1 MKKSLALLLLS
12 FCLSACA
19 WLPGQA
25 EESSPGVVPADQATQ
40 DLTILVI
47 NDIYR
52 LDNLPYVRTLRA
64 KLEQQDGHVLV
75 LHAGDFLF
83 PSLLSQRFDGEQMVA
98 VLNDL
103 DGDDKAFDPY
113 MFITFGNHEFE
124 KGKLKHA
131 DMLQSRIHESQF
143 AWLGTNVEF
152 RQISPGRRMVQA
164 DNLLPGKLLTV
175 NGIRVGLVSATTNVK
190 GADYIHRFI
199 PPQEAVRAGVR
210 ELRKQGAQVVI
221 ALTHQTL
228 GEDKALLEALGK
240 DAPDLIA
247 GGHEHE
253 RQSLQVNGRRIVKA
267 DADAVSAAVV
277 RLPVGKPEQAS
288 LEFVDLPGKYAADP
302 LVAKQAA
309 DWESRFDREYCPEK
323 GESVG
328 CLANVIGQTRV
339 ELKAEELTIRR
350 FETNLGDWVLDIARQ
365 QFAGQGAQI
374 AFLNSGSLRLNQNI
388 PAGNVTRKHMDS
400 LFVYPD
406 RLVMIKLTGKQ
417 LQAVLNRS
425 IQEWTGNGHWL
436 QISGFAFRHNPD
448 KGTAEDLSLITPQ
461 GLRPIQP
468 EETLL
473 AVTND
478 YLLDASGDQDGYTML
493 SEKMIV
499 DPSLPRIE
507 LKDKVVEALQQAGG
521 NGIAPQQEGRICN
534 TALRDAPC
542 LLK

>member
-1 MKKSLALLLLS
+1 MKKTVVLLWLS
-12 FCLSACA
+12 VYLTACS
-19 WLPGQA
+19 WIPGQA
-25 EESSPGVVPADQATQ
+25 VESPEKPIDQSSDAVS
-40 DLTILVI
+40 ILVI

-52 LDNLPYVRTLRA
+52 LDNLPYVRSLRSE
-64 KLEQQDGHVLV
+64 LEKQQGEVLL

-98 VLNDL
+98 VLNTL
-103 DGDDKAFDPY
+103 DGDAQAFDPR
-113 MFITFGNHEFE
+113 MFITFGNHEFD
-124 KGKLKHA
+124 KGKLKYA
-131 DMLQSRIHESQF
+131 DMLQNRIRESQF

-175 NGIRVGLVSATTNVK
+175 NGIRVGIVSATTNVK
-190 GADYIHRFI
+190 GADYIQRFI
-199 PPQEAVRAGVR
+199 PPEEAVRAGVKAM
-210 ELRKQGAQVVI
+210 RKQGAQVVI
-221 ALTHQTL
+221 ALTHQSVA
-228 GEDKALLEALGK
+228 EDKALLEALGN

-267 DADAVSAAVV
+267 DADAMSAAIV
-277 RLPVGKPEQAS
+277 RLPVGKPERAS
-288 LEFVDLPGKYAADP
+288 LSFVDLPGNYAADP
-302 LVAKQAA
+302 LVAGQVVH
-309 DWESRFDREYCPEK
+309 WEERFDHEYCPDK
-323 GESVG
+323 GEPVG
-328 CLANVIGQTRV
+328 CLGDVLGKTRV

-350 FETNLGDWVLDIARQ
+350 FETNLGDWVVDVARQ
-365 QFAGQGAQI
+365 QFARQGAQI
-374 AFLNSGSLRLNQNI
+374 AFLNSGSMRLNQNI
-388 PAGNVTRKHMDS
+388 PAGNITRKHIGS

-417 LQAVLNRS
+417 LQEVADRS
-425 IQEWTGNGHWL
+425 IQDWSGGGHWL

-448 KGTAEDLSLITPQ
+448 KGTAENLSLITPQ
-461 GLRPIQP
+461 GLRPIKP
-468 EETLL
+468 DETLL

-478 YLLDASGDQDGYTML
+478 YLLDASDDQDGYTML

-507 LKDKVVEALQQAGG
+507 LKDKVVEALQQAGSA
-521 NGIAPQQEGRICN
+521 GIAPHQEGRICN